1 MLEDKI
7 DVIESEIKEEKDLEL
22 VKIDVNLL
30 ENQQGKYT
38 NLLNNQQDGF
48 DYELKNKI
56 YSFNFLESIFVVNIR
71 FVTI

>member
-30 ENQQGKYT
+30 ENQQGKFT

>member
-48 DYELKNKI
+48 DY
-56 YSFNFLESIFVVNIR
+56 
-71 FVTI
+71 